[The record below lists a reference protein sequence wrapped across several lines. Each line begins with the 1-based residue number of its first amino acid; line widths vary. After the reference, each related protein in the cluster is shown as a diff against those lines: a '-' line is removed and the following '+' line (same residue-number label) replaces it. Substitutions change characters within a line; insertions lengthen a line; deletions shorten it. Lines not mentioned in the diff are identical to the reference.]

1 MTASVLIPMDDPLPA
16 GLGRFSLRNRVALVT
31 GSTAGLGFAMANAL
45 ASAGVRVALNYANN
59 VQRAE
64 KAFAAFTAAGNI
76 GGLFRAS
83 VISEAEVDRLVADV
97 TRQLG
102 PIHILVVNAT
112 PDQPQ
117 RSIEEYDWEFC
128 KSMLD
133 YFVKSPFL
141 LARAVLA
148 HMKAQRWGRI
158 INIGSEVFQI
168 GRPNFSAYV
177 AAKGGQNGWCR
188 SMSTELMPFGI
199 TVNMI
204 SPGWIPVERHA
215 HDPQE
220 QKDAYLATVP
230 AGRWGVPDDLAGAV
244 IFLASD
250 AAAFISGQ
258 NICVNGGL
266 TVA

>member
-1 MTASVLIPMDDPLPA
+1 MPNTESPLTS
-16 GLGRFSLRNRVALVT
+16 GLARFSLVNRVALVT
-31 GSTAGLGFAMANAL
+31 GSTTGLGLAMATAL
-45 ASAGVRVALNYANN
+45 GSAGARVALNYSNN
-59 VQRAE
+59 SERAE
-64 KAFAAFTAAGNI
+64 RAFAEFKAAGCT

-83 VISEAEVDRLVADV
+83 VVDEAEVNRLVQEIS
-97 TRQLG
+97 RELG
-102 PIHILVVNAT
+102 PIDILVVNAT
-112 PDQPQ
+112 PAQPQ
-117 RSIEEYDWEFC
+117 KPIEEYDWSFC
-128 KSMLD
+128 QSMLD

-141 LARAVLA
+141 LTRAVLP
-148 HMKAQRWGRI
+148 HMKRQRWGRI

-177 AAKGGQNGWCR
+177 AAKGAQNGWSR
-188 SMSTELMPFGI
+188 SMSTELAPFGI

-215 HDPQE
+215 NDPQE

-230 AGRWGVPDDLAGAV
+230 AGRFGVPNDLAGLAV
-244 IFLASD
+244 FLASD
-250 AAAFISGQ
+250 SSSFISGQ

>member
-1 MTASVLIPMDDPLPA
+1 MTTDSSSRSLPF
-16 GLGRFSLRNRVALVT
+16 GLESFSLRGRVALVS
-31 GSTAGLGFAMANAL
+31 GSTTGLGFAMANAL
-45 ASAGVRVALNYANN
+45 ADAGARIALNYANN
-59 VQRAE
+59 QERAE
-64 KAFAAFTAAGNI
+64 KAFADFKRAGHE
-76 GGLFRAS
+76 GALFRAS
-83 VISEAEVDRLVADV
+83 VIDEADVNRLVREV
-97 TRQLG
+97 SQLLG
-102 PIHILVVNAT
+102 PVDILVLNAT
-112 PDQPQ
+112 PAQPQ
-117 RSIEEYDWEFC
+117 KPIEDYDWNFYQ
-128 KSMLD
+128 SMLD

-141 LARAVLA
+141 LTRAVLP

-177 AAKGGQNGWCR
+177 AAKGGQNGWTR
-188 SMSTELMPFGI
+188 SMSTELAQFGI

-215 HDPQE
+215 SDPQE

-230 AGRWGVPDDLAGAV
+230 AARWGMPGDLAGIV
-244 IFLASD
+244 ILLASD
-250 AAAFISGQ
+250 AASFISGQ